1 MSLDALVERFIE
13 DGIVDSE
20 EAVEFENVVFTD
32 GKVDREE
39 ADAAFAINNGTSPE
53 ANSPEWERVF
63 VRTVS
68 AYLLG
73 DEVSPGTVDA
83 DEAAWLIESIEGDGE
98 LDHTEKLLC
107 VVIAQTAMSID
118 ESLTAKFAEWGI

>member
-1 MSLDALVERFIE
+1 MSLDALVKRFID

-20 EAVEFENVVFTD
+20 EAVEFENVVFAD
-32 GKVDREE
+32 GSVDREE
-39 ADAAFAINNGTSPE
+39 ADAAFAINNGTRAE

-68 AYLLG
+68 TYLLG
-73 DEVSPGTVDA
+73 DEVSPGSVDA
-83 DEAAWLIESIEGDGE
+83 DESAWLIERIEGDGQ

-107 VVIAQTAMSID
+107 VVIAQTAVSID
-118 ESLTAKFAEWGI
+118 ESLVAKFAEWGI

>member
-13 DGIVDSE
+13 DGVVDAD
-20 EAVEFENVVFTD
+20 EAVEFENLVFED
-32 GKVDREE
+32 NSIDREE
-39 ADAAFAINNGTSPE
+39 ADAAFAINNGTNPE
-53 ANSPEWERVF
+53 GKSPEWERVF
-63 VRTVS
+63 ERTVS